1 MTQAKRALITG
12 ITGQDGSYLA
22 ELLLEKGYEV
32 HGMVRRS
39 STETFQRLEGIRDD
53 LVLHTGDL
61 LDQRSLV
68 DVLRACE
75 PEEIYNLA
83 AMSFVAA
90 SWSQPVL
97 TAEFTAVGVTRIL
110 EAMREVAPSARFY
123 QASSSE
129 MFGKVLEVPQS
140 EKTPFYPRS
149 PYGVAKCYGHFIT
162 VNYRESYDLFAAS
175 GILFNHECLH
185 AQLPLMVREN
195 GLQAVRTP
203 ADLVPLRGK
212 GPSVQSFEP
221 EGLLE
226 VWDGED
232 WTPVQSITATRR
244 RTNDP
249 DHRLISIEARAG
261 VVGATAHHRMLDSN
275 WDEVRADALDEGDR
289 LALCDEMPHPPLWT
303 VLTEEM
309 AEFLGLMV
317 ADGWVER
324 AAKGA
329 CFTNNDVGVRTRVA
343 ELWARLFTGST
354 TEWEGRSGFD
364 PDAVV
369 GKLNLNGAAGARA
382 WLREQLYTPTGH
394 KQVPPLVLNADSEV
408 WHAFLSGY
416 YAGDGLKKGKGMSVK
431 TNSPVLAQGL
441 CWMYHWLD
449 QPASVYVEQR
459 AGRAY
464 YTLNLASAVRV
475 GAKGQHLRKDP
486 AEIRRIT
493 EPVEDSEFVF
503 DLETESGHFCAGV
516 GRVVV
521 HNSERRGLEFVT
533 RKVTHGAA
541 AIKLGLQ
548 QELALG
554 NLDAERDWGY
564 AKDYV
569 EAMWLMLQE
578 DAPND
583 YVIAT
588 GKAHSVR
595 ELVRV
600 AFDHVGLDPDQYV
613 RLDPRFLRP
622 AEVEHLVGDASK
634 AREKLG
640 WEPRTSFEEMIRLM
654 VDADLD
660 LLGRG
665 VPQKQA
671 G

>member
-1 MTQAKRALITG
+1 MAPRRALITG

-22 ELLLEKGYEV
+22 EFLLEKGYEV

-39 STETFQRLEGIRDD
+39 STETFQRLAGFRDD
-53 LVLHTGDL
+53 VVLHTGDL

-68 DVLRACE
+68 DVLRDSE
-75 PEEIYNLA
+75 PDEIYNLA

-110 EAMREVAPSARFY
+110 EAMREVVPEARFY

-129 MFGKVLEVPQS
+129 MFGQVREVPQT
-140 EKTPFYPRS
+140 ETTPFYPRS

-162 VNYRESYDLFAAS
+162 VNYRESYGLFAAS

-185 AQLPLMVREN
+185 AQAPLMVREN
-195 GLQAVRTP
+195 GVQAVRTP
-203 ADLVPLRGK
+203 ADLVPLRRK
-212 GPSVQSFEP
+212 GTSVQTFEP
-221 EGLLE
+221 DGLLE
-226 VWDGED
+226 VWDGEE
-232 WTPVQSITATRR
+232 WTPVRAITATRR
-244 RTNDP
+244 RASDP
-249 DHRLISIEARAG
+249 DHRLLSIEARAG
-261 VVGATAHHRMLDSN
+261 VVEVTAHHRMLDS
-275 WDEVRADALDEGDR
+275 DGEELRADSLVEGDR
-289 LALCDEMPHPPLWT
+289 LAMCDELPEPPLWT
-303 VLTEEM
+303 VLSDEM

-317 ADGWVER
+317 ADGWV
-324 AAKGA
+324 AGDGHGL
-329 CFTNNDVGVRTRVA
+329 CFTNNDAGLRRRVA
-343 ELWARLFTGST
+343 ELWARLFIGTSR
-354 TEWEGRSGFD
+354 EWDGRSGFD
-364 PDAVV
+364 PDTRV
-369 GKLNLNGAAGARA
+369 GKVQLTGATGARA
-382 WLREQLYTPTGH
+382 WLREQLYTRTGH
-394 KQVPPLVLNADSEV
+394 KQVPPLVLNASTET
-408 WHAFLSGY
+408 WEAFLRGY
-416 YAGDGLKKGKGMSVK
+416 YAGDGLKRGGGMSVK

-441 CWMYHWLD
+441 CWMYPWLD
-449 QPASVYVEQR
+449 QPASVYVERR

-503 DLETESGHFCAGV
+503 DLETESGHLAAGV

-541 AIKLGLQ
+541 AIKLGLAD
-548 QELALG
+548 ELALG

-569 EAMWLMLQE
+569 EAMWLMLQHDE
-578 DAPND
+578 PDD
-583 YVIAT
+583 FVIAT
-588 GKAHSVR
+588 GEVHSVR
-595 ELVRV
+595 ELVDV
-600 AFDHVGLDPDQYV
+600 AFKHAGVDPADHVRIDERY
-613 RLDPRFLRP
+613 LRP

-640 WEPRTSFEEMIRLM
+640 WEPRTSFDEMIQRM
-654 VDADLD
+654 VASDLE
-660 LLGRG
+660 LLERG